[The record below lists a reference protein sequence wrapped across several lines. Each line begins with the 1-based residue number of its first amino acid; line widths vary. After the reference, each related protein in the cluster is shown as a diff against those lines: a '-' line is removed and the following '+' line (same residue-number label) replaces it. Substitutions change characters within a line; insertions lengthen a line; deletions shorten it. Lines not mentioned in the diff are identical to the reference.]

1 MRSMRATHLSWLQAA
16 PFSLVLLTFFG
27 VPMALIVVVSFCEY
41 ETGDVIFKFTTENY
55 REILTSRLT
64 YDLYARSL
72 YYTAVVWFFTLLIG
86 FWVSF
91 FLAFHVRP
99 VKLQIALFLICTVPF
114 LTSLIIRMISWI
126 PILGREGVI
135 NRSLLQAGAINRPLD
150 WLLYSDFSVIV
161 AYVHLYTLFMIV
173 PIFNAMARIEPAVI
187 GAARDAGASPWQ
199 IITNIVVPLSKSGM
213 ALGTVFIIALVM
225 GDFFVVR
232 VMSGGQ
238 RASVVSALFNEIAAL
253 QYPPAAANAV
263 ILVIFVT
270 IMIALTMRVVDVRK
284 ELVE

>member
-1 MRSMRATHLSWLQAA
+1 MPISKPTTIAWLQAA
-16 PFSLVLLTFFG
+16 PYGLVLLMFFG
-27 VPMALIVVVSFCEY
+27 VPMALILIVSFCEY
-41 ETGDVIFKFTTENY
+41 ETGQVIFRFTLDNY
-55 REILTSRLT
+55 REIITSKVAR
-64 YDLYARSL
+64 DLYLKSL
-72 YYTAVVWFFTLLIG
+72 YYTVIVWVFSLAIG
-86 FWVSF
+86 FWISY
-91 FLAFHVRP
+91 FLAFYVRP
-99 VKLQIALFLICTVPF
+99 VRLQILLFLLCTIPF

-135 NRSLLQAGAINRPLD
+135 NKTLIATGIVEQPVD

-161 AYVHLYTLFMIV
+161 AYIHLYTLFMIV
-173 PIFNAMARIEPAVI
+173 PIFNAMARIDAATI

-199 IITNIVVPLSKSGM
+199 ILVNIIIPLSRSGI

-238 RASVVSALFNEIAAL
+238 RASVVSALFNEIANL

-263 ILVIFVT
+263 ILVVFVSV
-270 IMIALTMRVVDVRK
+270 MIALVMRVVDVRK
-284 ELVE
+284 ELVQ